1 MEEKAATYYPQHR
14 IVSVKPILVLI
25 FGIILVGV
33 PPALLAE
40 NGSQGEASVVF
51 TGGLWL
57 ASGNNVEITH
67 GGIVRSEIS
76 TAFLGSAGVDYHI
89 SEDFLVGVSAGI
101 IAAKVSV
108 QADPPHRSEQ
118 SEVVIPVLF
127 GVKYY
132 SHFHSFDST
141 LHPFLS
147 LSLGSFIG
155 LVSKEDVETE
165 LVRSEPAFGGKIGAG
180 IEKRIGE
187 NFVLSLNG
195 ALYLVSNYAGA
206 IAGRRNFNGS
216 ELSIGFGILLGGGVP
231 EEIGEREPN

>member
-33 PPALLAE
+33 PPAMLAE

>member
-1 MEEKAATYYPQHR
+1 L
-14 IVSVKPILVLI
+14 KPILVLI
-25 FGIILVGV
+25 LGIFLVGV
-33 PPALLAE
+33 SPALLAE

-57 ASGNNVEITH
+57 ASGNNVELTH

-76 TAFLGSAGVDYHI
+76 TAFFGSAGVGYYI
-89 SEDFLVGVSAGI
+89 SEDFMVGVSAGI

-108 QADPPHRSEQ
+108 HQDTPHRSER

-127 GVKYY
+127 GVRYY

-141 LHPFLS
+141 LHPYLS
-147 LSLGSFIG
+147 LSLGPFIG
-155 LVSKEDVETE
+155 LVSRDDVETE
-165 LVRSEPAFGGKIGAG
+165 VVRSEPAFGGKIGAG

-216 ELSIGFGILLGGGVP
+216 ELSIGFGILLGGGAT
-231 EEIGEREPN
+231 EEIGESEPD